1 MTHHIIQF
9 TNLPD
14 FIADLDAGETAAVY
28 HQLIEQRTAA
38 GDYGLTRWQLTT
50 VLRAIVAG
58 GRVNDVPIVHIAAI
72 TFPHGRQ
79 VERIGG
85 RIFGP
90 PGSDEKDAARWREA
104 HEQHDIII
112 DQLRGQ
118 LGIRVTD
125 RSGILNVP
133 NDLPLVY
140 ASHPHDELV
149 VDTAAE
155 FSPGGAGSHG

>member
-1 MTHHIIQF
+1 MTHVVQF

-14 FIADLDAGETAAVY
+14 FLADLDHGETAVVY
-28 HQLIEQRTAA
+28 HDLIEQRTATS
-38 GDYGLTRWQLTT
+38 DYGLTRWQLMTI
-50 VLRAIVAG
+50 VRAIVAN
-58 GRVNDVPIVHIAAI
+58 GRVTHVAAI

-90 PGSDEKDAARWREA
+90 PGSDEKDADRWREA
-104 HEQHDIII
+104 REQHDVIIN
-112 DQLRGQ
+112 QLRGE

-140 ASHPHDELV
+140 AAHPLDELV
-149 VDTAAE
+149 DAAAK

>member
-1 MTHHIIQF
+1 MTHVVQF

-14 FIADLDAGETAAVY
+14 FIADLDTGETTVVY
-28 HQLIEQRTAA
+28 HDLIEQRTATS
-38 GDYGLTRWQLTT
+38 DYGMTRWQLTT
-50 VLRAIVAG
+50 IIRAIVAN
-58 GRVNDVPIVHIAAI
+58 GRVTHVAAL
-72 TFPHGRQ
+72 TFPHGAP
-79 VERIGG
+79 VNRIHG

-90 PGSDEKDAARWREA
+90 PGSDEKDADRWRDGR
-104 HEQHDIII
+104 EQHDVII

-140 ASHPHDELV
+140 AAHPLDEIE
-149 VDTAAE
+149 AA
-155 FSPGGAGSHG
+155 PAGDKEALLPQD